1 MLMLL
6 YETAS
11 AGASFTARRVDGG
24 RGQVP
29 VFVRVLGRARACYS
43 RPITAH
49 TNAHLNSTGVNPPC
63 RSALPTKHKK
73 HGCQHTKRSRKVIP
87 VERLLQIPNRERHK
101 YG

>member
-29 VFVRVLGRARACYS
+29 VCVRVLGRARACNS
-43 RPITAH
+43 RPITH

-63 RSALPTKHKK
+63 RKART
-73 HGCQHTKRSRKVIP
+73 RIN
-87 VERLLQIPNRERHK
+87 ELLR
-101 YG
+101 